1 MSRLPPTAAIATL
14 LCTLAAGGSAAAQ
27 QHTHAQHT
35 REHQV
40 TAPVHQVTTPQH
52 VHPHANA
59 HGDAGRTHQPREP
72 VPALTDAD
80 RAAAFPDLGHGM
92 EHAAPRNWRV
102 LLDHFEITDGDSG
115 RGQRVEGEA
124 WYGTDTDRLWL
135 RAGAERA
142 GGRTHSA
149 DVELLY
155 GRSIGPWW
163 DIVAGVR
170 QDIQPGPSRTWGA
183 IGIQGLAPGRFEVA
197 ATGYVGASGRTAAHL
212 QLEYDLLLT
221 NRLVLQPVLG
231 AWLHGGDDAARG
243 IGSGLSSTETG
254 LRLRYELHRQFA
266 PYVGIVRE
274 RRHGRS
280 ADLRRAEDADVDDTQ
295 WVAGVRWWF

>member
-1 MSRLPPTAAIATL
+1 MSRLAKTVAVATF
-14 LCTLAAGGSAAAQ
+14 LCTLVPGGSAAAR
-27 QHTHAQHT
+27 QHAHSQHSRHAQ
-35 REHQV
+35 EHP
-40 TAPVHQVTTPQH
+40 APVAAGQATGPEHAHDADDDGDSSRQ
-52 VHPHANA
+52 PHI
-59 HGDAGRTHQPREP
+59 P
-72 VPALTDAD
+72 VPAPTDAD
-80 RAAAFPDLGHGM
+80 RAAAFPELAHDM
-92 EHAAPRNWRV
+92 EHASPRNWRV
-102 LLDHFEITDGDSG
+102 LVDHFEITDTDEG

-135 RAGAERA
+135 RAGLERDA
-142 GGRTHSA
+142 GRTHRA

-163 DIVAGVR
+163 DVVAGVR
-170 QDIQPGPSRTWGA
+170 QEFQPGPSRSWGA

-197 ATGYVGASGRTAAHL
+197 ATAYVGASGRTAAHL

-221 NRLVLQPVLG
+221 NRLVLQPTLG
-231 AWLHGGDDAARG
+231 AWLHGEDDRARG

-266 PYVGIVRE
+266 PYIGIVRE

-280 ADLRRAEDADVDDTQ
+280 ADLRRAAGADGEDTQ